1 MLHRLLV
8 RRRGI
13 LVRGAAEVKKH
24 SSEDERLRRLRPI
37 QSEVGGGGGGGETP
51 HRIYINKSQ
60 MESCGGEQGG
70 LWEVGHVRDGL
81 LA

>member
-1 MLHRLLV
+1 M
-8 RRRGI
+8 
-13 LVRGAAEVKKH
+13 KKH
-24 SSEDERLRRLRPI
+24 SSEDERLQRLRPI
-37 QSEVGGGGGGGETP
+37 QSEVVVKRRRRKEKNGETP

-60 MESCGGEQGG
+60 IKSCGGEQGG

>member
-1 MLHRLLV
+1 M
-8 RRRGI
+8 
-13 LVRGAAEVKKH
+13 KKH

-37 QSEVGGGGGGGETP
+37 QSEVVVKRRRRKGEKKKKKGKTP

-60 MESCGGEQGG
+60 IKSCGGEQGG